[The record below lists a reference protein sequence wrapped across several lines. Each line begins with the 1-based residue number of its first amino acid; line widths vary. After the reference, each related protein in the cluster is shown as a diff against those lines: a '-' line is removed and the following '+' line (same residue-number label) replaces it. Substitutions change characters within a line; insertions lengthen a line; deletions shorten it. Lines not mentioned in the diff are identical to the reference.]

1 MQNDEVHRKLQIV
14 EELLRLMYKIHKK
27 SGRNQTENVKK

>member
-14 EELLRLMYKIHKK
+14 GRVVKTYVQNPQKIRAK
-27 SGRNQTENVKK
+27 SDRER